1 MQNKYRFGVIL
12 SAGIILSASAVFAT
26 NHVLNAE
33 SVLNNT
39 HITAS
44 KEKTAGKSLNETSST
59 KTASN
64 EVIYPINEQGQTLG
78 EGPLMPGKTQE
89 PDLIKAENEN
99 GVQGYIKTSDLESG
113 ATSPEEALDYQKSK
127 DSSEF
132 RYIPLY
138 KSDGKTII
146 GEFKV
151 GGSHS

>member
-1 MQNKYRFGVIL
+1 MHNKYRFGVTFT
-12 SAGIILSASAVFAT
+12 AGIILSVSAVFAT
-26 NHVLNAE
+26 NHVLKAE

-39 HITAS
+39 HITAPE
-44 KEKTAGKSLNETSST
+44 EKTTETG
-59 KTASN
+59 SN
-64 EVIYPINEQGQTLG
+64 EVIYPINEQGQTYG
-78 EGPLMPGKTQE
+78 EGPFLPGKTKE
-89 PDLIKAENEN
+89 PDLVKAENED
-99 GVQGYIKTSDLESG
+99 GVVGYIKTSDLESG
-113 ATSPEEALDYQKSK
+113 ATSPEDAMDYQKSM